1 MPTGSSSPTPRC
13 SAASPEGAQA
23 LRAGESADLRVVYIV
38 MPARSVTVDPQRY
51 VRLEPRQ
58 RCRLESLDSDFM
70 RRLTSNG

>member
-38 MPARSVTVDPQRY
+38 IAAGRARVVPQRY
-51 VRLEPRQ
+51 VRLEPQQ
-58 RCRLESLDSDFM
+58 RYRLESLDSDFM